1 MLTGPFDNRE
11 NVKIFIESLNCVVHS
26 PNYKLF
32 VTTTY
37 NLLKSAGKIKGCKKG
52 QSWILNTRPRQ
63 ILIHHSK
70 PLFIGALLYKTG
82 FQFCSTF
89 YQRFPKHGFTS
100 CCTRFEDNPS
110 MSDITSAFYS
120 PSQPCNSFCDMWQF
134 ATFYDSFAR
143 QVWNILLQTAK
154 FLQNISKFS
163 LTTRNALQACNIAIF
178 CKIIFSFFKIFFA
191 KLKIFSFQQFWSSF
205 RPDDHPD
212 RAAQD
217 CPPASPC
224 EGGQKNR

>member
-82 FQFCSTF
+82 FLALSIKDFQNMVLPAAAPDLKTTQVCLTSPVPFIHPHNHATVFVICDNLQHSMTVLQDKSEIFCC
-89 YQRFPKHGFTS
+89 K
-100 CCTRFEDNPS
+100 
-110 MSDITSAFYS
+110 
-120 PSQPCNSFCDMWQF
+120 
-134 ATFYDSFAR
+134 
-143 QVWNILLQTAK
+143 LQ
-154 FLQNISKFS
+154 S
-163 LTTRNALQACNIAIF
+163 F
-178 CKIIFSFFKIFFA
+178 CKIFLSFLWPLATHCRPATLQYFA
-191 KLKIFSFQQFWSSF
+191 
-205 RPDDHPD
+205 R
-212 RAAQD
+212 
-217 CPPASPC
+217 
-224 EGGQKNR
+224 